1 MLTTWPPP
9 RRPRFLLLKGEK
21 NKCFCSTCFLLFRFD
36 GEGAMLKTQLSIC
49 FKIYFPSDFK
59 SLFLP
64 FSISICLIS
73 LRLCSSSV
81 STCLVSSVYFYSFLF
96 PLISLLHWPSYC
108 INLTS
113 STFVCS
119 NLCCNIIHR
128 LLLHF
133 CFCSTASRWARRV
146 KTHLK
151 KHDS

>member
-21 NKCFCSTCFLLFRFD
+21 NKCFCSTCFLLFRFN

-64 FSISICLIS
+64 FSISICLIN

-81 STCLVSSVYFYSFLF
+81 STCLVSSVYFYSFFPSLF
-96 PLISLLHWPSYC
+96 TFTLTFLLYQSNLFYVRLFQPLLQYHSSA
-108 INLTS
+108 S
-113 STFVCS
+113 STF
-119 NLCCNIIHR
+119 
-128 LLLHF
+128 LLLFHGV
-133 CFCSTASRWARRV
+133 TLGEAS
-146 KTHLK
+146 
-151 KHDS
+151 

>member
-64 FSISICLIS
+64 FSISICLIN

-81 STCLVSSVYFYSFLF
+81 STCLVSSVYFYSFFSSLF
-96 PLISLLHWPSYC
+96 TFTLTFLLYQSNLFYVRLFQPLLQYHSSA
-108 INLTS
+108 S
-113 STFVCS
+113 STF
-119 NLCCNIIHR
+119 
-128 LLLHF
+128 LLLFHGV
-133 CFCSTASRWARRV
+133 TLGEAS
-146 KTHLK
+146 
-151 KHDS
+151 